1 MIDELSGPGILS
13 SRTTLGSDI
22 SLFLAIGFILMFLLA
37 GYLARSKKGRA
48 HHRMILA
55 SMAAMVFY
63 LVYYIQV
70 RYMGLA
76 SVADQRSFP
85 GPDWIYTSI
94 LRPLL
99 TVHVTVVS
107 MSLYLSVYMVINGFL
122 ARFPMDDGSLTLKT
136 GLARPSKVLWGIALF
151 WLAFLG
157 WLTILSGRFDLY
169 HAAIFLALG
178 FGAPAGMALLIHFTL
193 PKADRRHRIVGRI
206 CLLLFSLMLAT
217 TVSTYYLLYI
227 AKY

>member
-1 MIDELSGPGILS
+1 MDELSGPGILS
-13 SRTTLGSDI
+13 PRTNLGSDI
-22 SLFLAIGFILMFLLA
+22 SLFLAIGFILMFLYA
-37 GYLARSKKGRA
+37 GYLARSKNGRA

-55 SMAAMVFY
+55 SMALMIFY

-76 SVADQRSFP
+76 SVADQGSFP
-85 GPDWIYTSI
+85 GPDWIYSKI

-99 TVHVTVVS
+99 MVHVVVVS
-107 MSLYLSVYMVINGFL
+107 ISLYLSIYMVINGFM
-122 ARFPMDDGSLTLKT
+122 ARFPMGDGSLSLKT
-136 GLARPSKVLWGIALF
+136 GPASPSKILWGIALF
-151 WLAFLG
+151 WLALLV
-157 WLTILSGRFDLY
+157 WLTILSGRFDFS
-169 HAAIFLALG
+169 HAVIFLTLG

-206 CLLLFSLMLAT
+206 CLLFFSLMLVT
-217 TVSTYYLLYI
+217 TVSTYFLLYI